1 MESCEAKQ
9 KNEEALYSLTVKRM
23 ILKTTGGEEHTDIF
37 EETHQKT
44 DEADFVDESEVKYE
58 GHFLL
63 IVSTF

>member
-1 MESCEAKQ
+1 
-9 KNEEALYSLTVKRM
+9 M

-37 EETHQKT
+37 EETHKKT
-44 DEADFVDESEVKYE
+44 DEADFVDESELKYE

>member
-1 MESCEAKQ
+1 MESCESKQ

-23 ILKTTGGEEHTDIF
+23 ILKITGGEEHTDVF
-37 EETHQKT
+37 EETQKKT
-44 DEADFVDESEVKYE
+44 DESDFVDESEPKCE